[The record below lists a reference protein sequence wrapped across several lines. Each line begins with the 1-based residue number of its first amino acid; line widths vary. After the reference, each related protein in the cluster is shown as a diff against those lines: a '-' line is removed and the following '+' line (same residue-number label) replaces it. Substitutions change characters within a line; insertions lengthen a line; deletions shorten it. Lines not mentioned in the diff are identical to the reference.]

1 MKQIWK
7 QAWPHV
13 LAVILFLTLAFAYFT
28 PLLEGK
34 VLFQSD
40 IANYRGMSKEIWDH
54 REAFGEEPL
63 WTNSLF
69 AGMPAYFNSVR
80 YPGNLIHT
88 IFFEPVKAIPAPAN
102 YLFLLFVGFYILL
115 AGLKYNPRLSFV
127 GALAF
132 GLSTYWFIIM
142 EAGHNNKT
150 WAVALFA
157 PVLLGI
163 LTVFHRKKLL
173 AGGLIAALALAWE
186 IDVNHIQMTYYLG
199 VAVFLLGIFEL
210 VEAIRKKTLL
220 DFAKQVAVLFLA
232 LGLAVG
238 ANASRL
244 ITSYDYGKYSTRGK
258 SELTIDDVAG
268 TNKTDGLDRDYI
280 TAWSYGIA
288 ESINVFIPYFMGGAS
303 TEPLDAD
310 SNIGEALRGRVPNP
324 QQVLE
329 NIPTYWG
336 DQPFVAGPYYM
347 GAVVIFL
354 FFFGLFFIEGR
365 YKWWLLA
372 TTVLIFALSWGKN
385 LMWLTDL
392 FIDHV
397 PMYNKFR
404 AVASILV
411 VVMLTLPLLGFMAL
425 KKLFYDEIVD
435 QDGAM
440 KALKISAGI
449 TGGFALLMALMGGS
463 LFDFEGVRDD
473 AFANAG
479 LLGDLI
485 ADRKALMRTDAWRSF
500 IFVLLSGGALWAFL
514 TGKIKREMALGG
526 LALLIVV
533 DLWTVNKRYLN
544 EEDFVPKRRMESPFT
559 PTAADQQ
566 ILQDPDINYRVYH
579 LGERLD
585 AGARTA
591 YFHKSL
597 GGYHPAKLKRYQ
609 ELVDNQINQ
618 RNQAVINMLN
628 VKYFLVPDQNTGQ
641 LRAQQNPG
649 NLGDAWFVEEVQL
662 VPNADA
668 EMTALNTFDP
678 AKTAIVDERY
688 ADQLDGVSIKK
699 DPNATIRLQEIKSN
713 RLVYQTNGY
722 TDQVMVM
729 SEIYFGYEGRGW
741 NAYMDGEPV
750 EHFQTNYVLRGMA
763 VPAGPHVI
771 EFKFEPELYYTGE
784 KISLASSAIL
794 LLGSIALLFMQWRKT
809 REEEQ

>member
-1 MKQIWK
+1 MKEIWK
-7 QAWPHV
+7 NAWPHV
-13 LAVILFLTLAFAYFT
+13 LAVILFFTFSFAYFT

-34 VLFQSD
+34 VLYQSD

-54 REAFGEEPL
+54 REAYGEEPL

-88 IFFEPVKAIPAPAN
+88 VFFEPVKAIPAPAN
-102 YLFLLFVGFYILL
+102 YLFLLFLGFYVLL
-115 AGLKYNPRLSFV
+115 AGLKYNPRLAFA

-157 PVLLGI
+157 PILLGI
-163 LTVFHRKKLL
+163 LTVFHRKRLL
-173 AGGLIAALALAWE
+173 AGGLITALAMAWE

-199 VAVFLLGIFEL
+199 IAVFLLGIFEL
-210 VEAIRKKTLL
+210 VNAIKEKTLP
-220 DFAKQVAVLFLA
+220 DFAKQVAVLLLA

-238 ANASRL
+238 SNAGRL

-258 SELTIDDVAG
+258 SELTIDDLAG

-288 ESINVFIPYFMGGAS
+288 ESFNVFIPNFMGGAS
-303 TEPLDAD
+303 TESLDRD
-310 SNIGEALRGRVPNP
+310 SKLGQALRGRVQNP
-324 QQVLE
+324 DQVLQS
-329 NIPTYWG
+329 IPTYWG
-336 DQPFVAGPYYM
+336 DQPFVSGPYYM
-347 GAVVIFL
+347 GAVVVFL
-354 FFFGLFFIEGR
+354 FFFGLFYIKDR
-365 YKWWLLA
+365 LKWWLLA
-372 TTVLIFALSWGKN
+372 TTILIFALSWGKN

-392 FIDHV
+392 FIDYV
-397 PMYNKFR
+397 PMYDKFR

-411 VVMLTLPLLGFMAL
+411 VAMLTLPLLGFIAL
-425 KKLFYDEIVD
+425 RKLFYEETDTVE
-435 QDGAM
+435 AL
-440 KALKISAGI
+440 KALKWGGGLAAGLALL
-449 TGGFALLMALMGGS
+449 FALLGGS
-463 LFDFEGVRDD
+463 LFDFEGLRDD

-485 ADRKALMRTDAWRSF
+485 EDRKSMMRADAWRSF
-500 IFVLLSGGALWAFL
+500 IFVALAGGSLWAFV
-514 TGKIKREMALGG
+514 TGKIKREVALGA
-526 LALLIVV
+526 LALLLVV

-544 EEDFVPKRRMESPFT
+544 DDDFVSKRQMDNPFA
-559 PTAADQQ
+559 PTQADMQ
-566 ILQDPDINYRVYH
+566 IMQDTDPNYRVYH

-628 VKYFLVPDQNTGQ
+628 VKYFIVPDQNTGQ
-641 LRAQQNPG
+641 VRAQGNPG
-649 NLGDAWFVEEVQL
+649 NLGDAWFVENVQL
-662 VPNADA
+662 VPDADA
-668 EMTALNTFDP
+668 EMLAMNDFDP
-678 AKTAIVDERY
+678 ATTAIVNERY
-688 ADQLDGVSIKK
+688 AEQLSGVQPQA
-699 DPNATIRLQEIKSN
+699 DPTAAVNLQEIKSN
-713 RLVYQTNGY
+713 YLKYQT
-722 TDQVMVM
+722 TATKEQVLIM

-741 NAYMDGEPV
+741 VAYIDGEKAP
-750 EHFQTNYVLRGMA
+750 HFQANYVLRGMV
-763 VPAGPHVI
+763 VPAGTHTV
-771 EFKFEPELYYTGE
+771 EFKFEPTLYYTGE

-794 LLGSIALLFMQWRKT
+794 LLGSLALLFFQWRKT
-809 REEEQ
+809 REETA

>member
-1 MKQIWK
+1 MKDLWK
-7 QAWPHV
+7 QFWPHI
-13 LAVILFLTLAFAYFT
+13 LAVVLFFTLAFAYFT

-54 REAFGEEPL
+54 REAYGEEPL

-88 IFFEPVKAIPAPAN
+88 VFFEPIKAIPAPAN
-102 YLFLLFVGFYILL
+102 YLFLLFLGFYILL
-115 AGLKYNPRLSFV
+115 AGLKYNPRLAFI

-132 GLSTYWFIIM
+132 GLSTYWFLIM

-163 LTVFHRKKLL
+163 LMVFQRKRLL
-173 AGGLIAALALAWE
+173 AGGLITALALAWE

-199 VAVFLLGIFEL
+199 IAVFILGIFEL
-210 VEAIRKKTLL
+210 VQAIKEKTLP
-220 DFAKQVAVLFLA
+220 DFAKQLGILFLA

-238 ANASRL
+238 SNAGRL

-258 SELTIDDVAG
+258 SELTIDDLAG

-280 TAWSYGIA
+280 TNWSYGIA
-288 ESINVFIPYFMGGAS
+288 ESFNVFIPGLMGGAS
-303 TEPLDAD
+303 TEALDMD
-310 SNIGEALRGRVPNP
+310 SNLGQAIRGRVPNP

-336 DQPFVAGPYYM
+336 DQPFVVGPYYM

-354 FFFGLFFIEGR
+354 FFFGLFFIKHR
-365 YKWWLLA
+365 YKWWLLI
-372 TTVLIFALSWGKN
+372 TTILIFALSWGKN

-392 FIDHV
+392 FIDYV

-425 KKLFYDEIVD
+425 RKLLYEDYDKSE
-435 QDGAM
+435 ALN
-440 KALKISAGI
+440 ALKLSGGLTA
-449 TGGFALLMALMGGS
+449 GFALLIALLGGS
-463 LFDFEGVRDD
+463 LFDFEGLRDD

-485 ADRKALMRTDAWRSF
+485 EDRKDMMRADAWRSF
-500 IFVLLSGGALWAFL
+500 IFVALAGGSLWAFI
-514 TGKIKREMALGG
+514 TGKLKREVVLGALT
-526 LALLIVV
+526 LFILV

-544 EEDFVPKRRMESPFT
+544 DDDFVSARKMESPFT
-559 PTAADQQ
+559 PTQADLM
-566 ILQDPDINYRVYH
+566 ILQDPDPNYRVYNV
-579 LGERLD
+579 GERLD

-609 ELVDNQINQ
+609 ELVDNQINK

-628 VKYFLVPDQNTGQ
+628 VKYFIVPDQNTGET
-641 LRAQQNPG
+641 RAQLNPG
-649 NLGDAWFVEEVQL
+649 TLGDAWFVEEVKW
-662 VPNADA
+662 VPDADA
-668 EMTALNTFDP
+668 EMLALNDFDP
-678 AKTAIVDERY
+678 AKTAVVDERY
-688 ADQLDGVSIKK
+688 RSTLEGVTAQADPAARVQL
-699 DPNATIRLQEIKSN
+699 TEIKSN
-713 RLVYQTNGY
+713 YLKYET
-722 TDQVMVM
+722 TTSMDQVMIM

-741 NAYMDGEPV
+741 KAYVDGEFAA
-750 EHFQTNYVLRGMA
+750 HFQANYVLRGMV
-763 VPAGPHVI
+763 VPAGQHTI

-794 LLGSIALLFMQWRKT
+794 LLGSIALLFFQWRKT
-809 REEEQ
+809 REETA